1 MTQTNEH
8 SLKTIDELKSALAS
22 VEAEIANTEMVQCSL
37 GQLCQEPSDALA
49 RAVRTMVVSLYGPES
64 TLTMEHVKSALKR
77 LCVRVGEAT
86 ETEPP
91 AVTRIYTEEDRIK
104 DKPEEMVELF
114 RNFDEFCDDLSND
127 DMTRNHRFTYT
138 SYKYGDFPAFCSAHL
153 RNSRLYV
160 SLKLPRT
167 ALENPPGYV
176 RDVSEIRHCGIGD
189 TEIQIANQEQLEE
202 SMPFIREAFM
212 RAGQAATE

>member
-8 SLKTIDELKSALAS
+8 SSKTIGELKDALAI
-22 VEAEIANTEMVQCSL
+22 VEAEIKNTEMVQRSL
-37 GQLCQEPSDALA
+37 TYLCKEPSDALA
-49 RAVRTMVVSLYGPES
+49 RAVRAMLISVFGREN
-64 TLTMEHVKSALKR
+64 TLSVEHVKSAIKR
-77 LCVRVGEAT
+77 LCVGVGEAT
-86 ETEPP
+86 EPEPP
-91 AVTRIYTEEDRIK
+91 AATRIYTEEDRING
-104 DKPEEMVELF
+104 KPEEMVELF
-114 RNFDEFCDDLSND
+114 RNFDEFCDNLSEG
-127 DMTRNHRFTYT
+127 DMVRNHRFTYT

-212 RAGQAATE
+212 RAGQITE